1 METEIFYSEL
11 KKALPDLDIQRNHS
25 LAKYTTVNIGGPADI
40 FVHLKSTSDFLVTLD
55 LAKKHQ
61 IPVTVIGNG
70 SNILIADKGIRGLV
84 IKNDSNEI
92 ELLDKNTIK
101 ASSGTQLSSLIN
113 YSLNHDLL
121 GLQHFAYIPSTLG
134 GAIAGNIHGVKDFF
148 SQYVDSVQYFDTF
161 IISATLKL
169 APGDGV
175 TAKKEVLKIIQKK
188 SLVQPM
194 NSLGCVF
201 KNPNKDSPAGMIID
215 QELNLK
221 GQSYGDAQ
229 ISLTHANFI
238 INKGSATAKDYL
250 HLINLIQTEMKNK
263 KGFQFELEIKLLGEF
278 E

>member
-121 GLQHFAYIPSTLG
+121 GLQQFAYIPSTLG